1 MPWSV
6 RAGTTRYMEL
16 PSRSRREEMAEDIAD
31 KLDLPVTVAGLLL
44 VVVLVADNL
53 TSPSSSLDTV
63 WLVVG
68 WALWGL
74 FVLEF
79 LARLIVAPSTWG
91 FLRRNWWQLAFL
103 AVPFLRFLRAFG
115 RSARLARA
123 ASTSVR
129 GTRTAGRT
137 LAGRLGWLTGLVVG
151 TVLITSELLFT
162 YADVSYASAL
172 HACALGAV
180 AGEPLVVEGWL
191 PDVLEIVLAIHATVV
206 FAALAGALGAFFL
219 ERQRVDAERASST
232 AAR

>member
-1 MPWSV
+1 
-6 RAGTTRYMEL
+6 MEL
-16 PSRSRREEMAEDIAD
+16 PPKSRRDEVAEEIAD
-31 KLDLPVTVAGLLL
+31 RLDLPVTVAGLLL

-63 WLVVG
+63 WVVVG

-91 FLRRNWWQLAFL
+91 FLRKNWWQLAFL

-115 RSARLARA
+115 RSARLVRA
-123 ASTSVR
+123 AGTSVR
-129 GTRTAGRT
+129 GTRTAART
-137 LAGRLGWLTGLVVG
+137 LAGRIGWLTGLAVG
-151 TVLITSELLFT
+151 TVLIASELLFT
-162 YADVSYASAL
+162 FADVEYASAL

-180 AGEPLVVEGWL
+180 AGEPLGVDGWL
-191 PDVLEIVLAIHATVV
+191 PGVLEIVLAIHAAVV

-219 ERQRVDAERASST
+219 ERQRVDAARASSA